1 MSDTL
6 VLQELHETVS
16 RLEDRIRDLEN
27 KEPVPGPVG
36 PQGKPGNISA
46 AIENAEKAARE
57 IVREADVRNQKRIA
71 ELTEQVREF
80 QQIVLDQEARFEKA
94 VQTLAR
100 DFREGLDN
108 NVAASILGLLQEYH
122 VLDDQNQ
129 PSAKYFMYEIRRE
142 LQP

>member
-1 MSDTL
+1 M
-6 VLQELHETVS
+6 
-16 RLEDRIRDLEN
+16 
-27 KEPVPGPVG
+27 
-36 PQGKPGNISA
+36 
-46 AIENAEKAARE
+46 
-57 IVREADVRNQKRIA
+57 READVRNQKRIA

-122 VLDDQNQ
+122 VLHDQNQ